1 MTRKI
6 TRSTF
11 LMGVAGAAALATL
24 RPSEMVRA
32 QSARPNILWIIDDDH
47 PQYMMDPM
55 PTVRNKIR
63 DVGVEFTSGSAD
75 VPLCGPARVSLL
87 TGLSVTTHEC
97 DTNGTWPQFEGSSR
111 GLGERTVAK
120 YLKDVGYA
128 TGHFGKFIN
137 AHAKSV
143 TVPINWDRWCE
154 TLGDGMDQGGNSTT
168 PNRANVDGTITDVL
182 DAIPSG
188 WSAQRCA
195 EFIRDR
201 AGGPWFAQY
210 CPTIPH
216 QPYYATEASEHSFD
230 GTMRRVP
237 SVNEKDMSDKIRWM
251 RKLPKEKWAELQRE
265 LEGKKEELH
274 DLDLLGIRPILQAL
288 EATGQ
293 LAKTYIFF
301 TSDNGYLHGEHRLR
315 RKDQPYWESSE
326 VPFFVK
332 GPRIRRDARAALVN
346 HTDFMPTACTLAG
359 IRYSTLDVDG
369 RSMAHGLVSGNF
381 SGWRKRMLI
390 TGSQDT
396 GPQMNPGGAHNP
408 SGRWWLLREGSMAF
422 ILHENGAK
430 ELYWLK
436 SDPHQ
441 LHNERRKAKQSL
453 INRLTVK
460 TKAMKAAEGE
470 SRRRLEVR

>member
-11 LMGVAGAAALATL
+11 LMGVAGAATLAAL

-87 TGLSVTTHEC
+87 TGLSITTHEC
-97 DTNGTWPQFEGSSR
+97 DTNGTWPKFEGSSR

-137 AHAKSV
+137 GHIRST
-143 TVPINWDRWCE
+143 TVLINWDRWCE
-154 TLGDGMDQGGNSTT
+154 TLGDGMDQGGNATT
-168 PNRANVDGTITDVL
+168 PNRANVDGTVTDVL

-188 WSAQRCA
+188 WSAQKCA

-201 AGGPWFAQY
+201 AGGPWFAHY

-216 QPYYATEASEHSFD
+216 QPYYATEASEHRFD
-230 GTMRRVP
+230 GAKRRVA
-237 SVNEKDMSDKIRWM
+237 SFNEKDMSDKPRWM
-251 RKLPKEKWAELQRE
+251 RRLKKADQAAISRE
-265 LEGKKEELH
+265 FEGKKEELA
-274 DLDLLGIRPILQAL
+274 DLDLLGIRPILAAL
-288 EATGQ
+288 DQTGQ
-293 LAKTYIFF
+293 LANTYIFF

-315 RKDQPYWESSE
+315 KKDQPYWESSE
-326 VPFFVK
+326 VPFFVR
-332 GPRIRRDARAALVN
+332 GP
-346 HTDFMPTACTLAG
+346 G
-359 IRYSTLDVDG
+359 IR
-369 RSMAHGLVSGNF
+369 
-381 SGWRKRMLI
+381 
-390 TGSQDT
+390 
-396 GPQMNPGGAHNP
+396 
-408 SGRWWLLREGSMAF
+408 
-422 ILHENGAK
+422 
-430 ELYWLK
+430 
-436 SDPHQ
+436 
-441 LHNERRKAKQSL
+441 
-453 INRLTVK
+453 
-460 TKAMKAAEGE
+460 
-470 SRRRLEVR
+470 